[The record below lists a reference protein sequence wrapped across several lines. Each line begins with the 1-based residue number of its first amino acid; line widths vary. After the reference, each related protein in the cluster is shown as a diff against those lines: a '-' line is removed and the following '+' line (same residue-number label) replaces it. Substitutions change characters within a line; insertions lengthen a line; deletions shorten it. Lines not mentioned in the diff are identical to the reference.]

1 MSSRPLKLLALTLLA
16 LFLAVAA
23 APRLSAG
30 PAAGP
35 APTFSLH
42 TTIDSPTSFAGAFR
56 PLYDPVKNRLYF
68 AHHQYATVAK
78 LTTIDLSAGRVISSQ
93 AIGVFTVIGLS
104 PDGSRLYAEIP
115 PRIGAENAQIVT
127 VDTTNFQVVRRF
139 AFDCALGERCALIAG
154 AVGPAGRLYLAA
166 YGDNHVDV
174 RDPDTGT
181 LLHRLALDTNM
192 NGLSGLAIYE
202 DKLFL
207 VENSRQADHSENPD
221 LELHRY
227 DISAVVPA
235 LELSVTTTTPNTT
248 DWRMSAGG
256 RYLIGGIQLFD
267 PVTLKL
273 VTTPDTGTE
282 HFRGHDISRDE
293 KSIIVAQGD
302 MYDMAL
308 REYDIATGAVLRE
321 TDLDYY
327 GSAAI
332 PFEQVAALSNDRLA
346 LLFGDVVRLYS
357 PGDYFTLMPAALAG
371 FCGRPFLDD
380 FSDPTSGWPIH
391 DDGVTLRRYDNG
403 EYGIFQRPADVWSA
417 VSRGDAWVNWRAA
430 GVRAW
435 IPAGHGMLGLI
446 FGLNADWTSF
456 YTFEIAPNQ
465 QRWLV
470 FRYTNGEWELLGS
483 DVNPHIYASGASN
496 SLQLDST
503 TPDAPTFLRVNGY
516 PVFQV
521 PAIPPGRVGLSAGS
535 FTPNVDLRFDD
546 YYFAGPYCPLPGER
560 RAGVEVAPPIT
571 RPPLET
577 FLP

>member
-1 MSSRPLKLLALTLLA
+1 MLLALTLLA

-42 TTIDSPTSFAGAFR
+42 TTIDLPYSIKFPGR
-56 PLYDPVKNRLYF
+56 PVYDPAQERLYI
-68 AHHQYATVAK
+68 AHTPPYENDGYLTV
-78 LTTIDLSAGRVISSQ
+78 IDLAAGRVISSQ
-93 AIGVFTVIGLS
+93 ALGVITAIGLS
-104 PDGSRLYAEIP
+104 PDGSRLYTQAP
-115 PRIGAENAQIVT
+115 ATRGNKNAQIVI
-127 VDTTNFQVVRRF
+127 VDTTNFHVVKRF
-139 AFDCALGERCALIAG
+139 AFDCALGARCALIAG

-166 YGDNHVDV
+166 AGDNHVDV
-174 RDPDTGT
+174 RDPATGA
-181 LLHRLALDTNM
+181 LLHRLALDTDM
-192 NGLSGLAIYE
+192 YGLSGLAIYE

-207 VENSRQADHSENPD
+207 AENGQQANRSQNPD
-221 LELHRY
+221 PELHRY
-227 DISAVVPA
+227 EVSAVVPT
-235 LELSVTTTTPNTT
+235 LELSATTANLGPG

-256 RYLIGGIQLFD
+256 RYLIDGLRLFD
-267 PVTLKL
+267 PLTLKP
-273 VTTPDTGTE
+273 VTTPDVSTVYMPGY
-282 HFRGHDISRDE
+282 DLSYDE
-293 KSIIVAQGD
+293 KSFIVAQGD
-302 MYDMAL
+302 LYDLDL
-308 REYDIATGAVLRE
+308 REYDIATGAIVRR

-327 GSAAI
+327 APNAA
-332 PFEQVAALSNDRLA
+332 PLEQVVALSGDRLA
-346 LLFGDVVRLYS
+346 LLFEDVVRLYS

-391 DDGVTLRRYDNG
+391 DDGITLRRYDNG
-403 EYGIFQRPADVWSA
+403 EYSIFQRPADTWSA
-417 VSRGDAWVNWRAA
+417 VTRGDSWDNWRAA

-435 IPAGHGMLGLI
+435 IPAGHGMLGLV
-446 FGLNADWTSF
+446 FGINADWSFF

-465 QRWLV
+465 QRWAV
-470 FRYTNGEWELLGS
+470 FRYINGEWELLGG
-483 DVNPHIYASGASN
+483 DVNPHIYAGGASN
-496 SLQLDST
+496 SLQLDSP
-503 TPDAPTFLRVNGY
+503 TPGAPAYLRVNGV

-535 FTPNVDLRFDD
+535 FTSNVDLRFDD

-560 RAGVEVAPPIT
+560 RAAVEVAPPII